1 MQNLIKRHTGPNR
14 HAAGDGKTL
23 AEKLAQNE
31 RAHEQAQEQAHEQAH
46 DQALGAKLAAAAGDD
61 AEPVAAECAAEPA
74 APAPQPVAGTPPA
87 AAAPAP
93 RPVPSA
99 ALSAEPDDTAA
110 IVAAA
115 KAIRDRYQGR
125 AAPAAITRTC
135 LIVDDSRVIR
145 KVSSK
150 IALSLGYIPV
160 EAQDGNEALARCKQS
175 MPDLVLTDWN
185 MPEMDGIEF
194 VTRLRAIPTPKEP
207 VVVFCTSNGE
217 AKDIHDGIAAGADD
231 YIVKPFDE
239 AALRTKLEKLARG

>member
-1 MQNLIKRHTGPNR
+1 MQNLIKRNSGPNR
-14 HAAGDGKTL
+14 RTGLEGKTL

-31 RAHEQAQEQAHEQAH
+31 AM
-46 DQALGAKLAAAAGDD
+46 LAAAADED
-61 AEPVAAECAAEPA
+61 AARVAAEGAAPPRPAEPA
-74 APAPQPVAGTPPA
+74 SATAGTAPA
-87 AAAPAP
+87 
-93 RPVPSA
+93 
-99 ALSAEPDDTAA
+99 AETDDTAA

-115 KAIRDRYQGR
+115 KAMRDRYAGVT
-125 AAPAAITRTC
+125 APASAAKTC

-150 IALSLGYIPV
+150 IAISLGYVPV
-160 EAQDGNEALARCKQS
+160 EAENGEEALARCKKS

-185 MPEMDGIEF
+185 MPEMDGITF
-194 VTRLRAIPTPKEP
+194 VTKLRSIPTPKEP

-239 AALRTKLEKLARG
+239 AALKAKLEKLGRG

>member
-1 MQNLIKRHTGPNR
+1 MQNLIKRNSGPHR
-14 HAAGDGKTL
+14 RSGMEGKTL
-23 AEKLAQNE
+23 AEKLAQSE
-31 RAHEQAQEQAHEQAH
+31 KAREAAQA
-46 DQALGAKLAAAAGDD
+46 D
-61 AEPVAAECAAEPA
+61 AVPTPA
-74 APAPQPVAGTPPA
+74 TAA
-87 AAAPAP
+87 AAAPVEDLPP
-93 RPVPSA
+93 RPAPA
-99 ALSAEPDDTAA
+99 PDGDTDS

-115 KAIRDRYQGR
+115 KVMRDRYAGR
-125 AAPAAITRTC
+125 PAPAAATKTC

-150 IALSLGYIPV
+150 IALSLGYVAI
-160 EAQDGNEALARCKQS
+160 EAENGEEALARCKKA

-194 VTRLRAIPTPKEP
+194 VTKLRAIPTPKEP

-239 AALRTKLEKLARG
+239 AALRAKLEKLGRG

>member
-1 MQNLIKRHTGPNR
+1 MQNLIKRNTGPNR
-14 HAAGDGKTL
+14 HAPGDGKTL

-31 RAHEQAQEQAHEQAH
+31 AM
-46 DQALGAKLAAAAGDD
+46 LAAAADESAARIAAATAAEAPAV
-61 AEPVAAECAAEPA
+61 AEPVGAPA
-74 APAPQPVAGTPPA
+74 APQPPKPA
-87 AAAPAP
+87 AAA
-93 RPVPSA
+93 A
-99 ALSAEPDDTAA
+99 ATPGAVDPDDTAA

-115 KAIRDRYQGR
+115 KAMRDRYVGTP
-125 AAPAAITRTC
+125 APAAAVAKTC

-150 IALSLGYIPV
+150 IAISLGYVPI
-160 EAQDGNEALARCKQS
+160 EAENGEEALARCKKS

-194 VTRLRAIPTPKEP
+194 VAKLRSIPTPKEP

-239 AALRTKLEKLARG
+239 AALKAKLEKLGRG

>member
-1 MQNLIKRHTGPNR
+1 MQNLIKRNSGPQR
-14 HAAGDGKTL
+14 RSGMEGKTL
-23 AEKLAQNE
+23 AEKLAQSE
-31 RAHEQAQEQAHEQAH
+31 RAREAAQTQPQAETP
-46 DQALGAKLAAAAGDD
+46 
-61 AEPVAAECAAEPA
+61 AEVAAVEDAKAEMQSRAPA
-74 APAPQPVAGTPPA
+74 APAPG
-87 AAAPAP
+87 
-93 RPVPSA
+93 SA
-99 ALSAEPDDTAA
+99 DTDS

-115 KAIRDRYQGR
+115 KAMRDRYAGR
-125 AAPAAITRTC
+125 EKPVAVAKTC

-150 IALSLGYIPV
+150 IAISLGYVPV
-160 EAQDGNEALARCKQS
+160 EAENGEEALARCKKS

-194 VTRLRAIPTPKEP
+194 VTKLRSIPTPKEP

-239 AALRTKLEKLARG
+239 AALRAKLERLGRG

>member
-1 MQNLIKRHTGPNR
+1 MHNLIKRSSGQAR
-14 HAAGDGKTL
+14 RAGMEGRTL

-31 RAHEQAQEQAHEQAH
+31 ALLTQE
-46 DQALGAKLAAAAGDD
+46 AKDVEAAAATAPEPASRPAPPVSESAPDT
-61 AEPVAAECAAEPA
+61 AEP
-74 APAPQPVAGTPPA
+74 
-87 AAAPAP
+87 
-93 RPVPSA
+93 SA
-99 ALSAEPDDTAA
+99 TDS

-115 KAIRDRYQGR
+115 KAMRDRYAGQ
-125 AAPAAITRTC
+125 AVPAATAKTC

-150 IALSLGYIPV
+150 IAISLGYVPV
-160 EAQDGNEALARCKQS
+160 EAENGEEALARCKRS

-185 MPEMDGIEF
+185 MPEMDGIAF
-194 VTRLRAIPTPKEP
+194 VTKLRSIPTPKEP

-239 AALRTKLEKLARG
+239 AALKAKLEKLGRG

>member
-1 MQNLIKRHTGPNR
+1 MQNLIKRNSGPHR
-14 HAAGDGKTL
+14 RSGMEGKTL
-23 AEKLAQNE
+23 AEKLAQSE
-31 RAHEQAQEQAHEQAH
+31 KAREAAQAEMAPEM
-46 DQALGAKLAAAAGDD
+46 
-61 AEPVAAECAAEPA
+61 AAEPA
-74 APAPQPVAGTPPA
+74 VPAPAPQTAPA
-87 AAAPAP
+87 AAAPMEDLPP
-93 RPVPSA
+93 RPPA
-99 ALSAEPDDTAA
+99 APDGDTDS

-115 KAIRDRYQGR
+115 KVMRDRYAGR
-125 AAPAAITRTC
+125 PAPAAATKTC

-150 IALSLGYIPV
+150 IAISLGYVAI
-160 EAQDGNEALARCKQS
+160 EAENGEEALARCKKA

-194 VTRLRAIPTPKEP
+194 VTKLRAIPTPKEP

-239 AALRTKLEKLARG
+239 AALRAKLEKLGRG

>member
-1 MQNLIKRHTGPNR
+1 MQNLIKRHSGPGR
-14 HAAGDGKTL
+14 RPAMEGKTL

-31 RAHEQAQEQAHEQAH
+31 K
-46 DQALGAKLAAAAGDD
+46 ALEAGLAAAEED
-61 AEPVAAECAAEPA
+61 AARAQAAASVEAAQPARPA
-74 APAPQPVAGTPPA
+74 ATATD
-87 AAAPAP
+87 
-93 RPVPSA
+93 
-99 ALSAEPDDTAA
+99 ETDNTAA

-115 KAIRDRYQGR
+115 KAMRDRYAGQT
-125 AAPAAITRTC
+125 APTATARTC

-150 IALSLGYIPV
+150 IAISLGYVPV
-160 EAQDGNEALARCKQS
+160 EAENGEEALARCKKS

-194 VTRLRAIPTPKEP
+194 VTKLRSIPTPKEP

-239 AALRTKLEKLARG
+239 TALRTKLEKLGRG

>member
-1 MQNLIKRHTGPNR
+1 MQNLIKRTSGQTR
-14 HAAGDGKTL
+14 RAGMEGRTL
-23 AEKLAQNE
+23 AEKLALNE
-31 RAHEQAQEQAHEQAH
+31 A
-46 DQALGAKLAAAAGDD
+46 ALTKEAED
-61 AEPVAAECAAEPA
+61 AEKAVVER
-74 APAPQPVAGTPPA
+74 A
-87 AAAPAP
+87 AAAPQARAP
-93 RPVPSA
+93 EPSAEAVAAPVPPAPA
-99 ALSAEPDDTAA
+99 APQMVAHVAGTSDTDS

-115 KAIRDRYQGR
+115 KAMRDRYAGGV
-125 AAPAAITRTC
+125 APAAVAKTC

-150 IALSLGYIPV
+150 IAISLGYVPV
-160 EAQDGNEALARCKQS
+160 EAENGEEALARCKKS

-194 VTRLRAIPTPKEP
+194 VTKLRGIPTPKEP

-239 AALRTKLEKLARG
+239 AALKAKLEKLGRG

>member
-14 HAAGDGKTL
+14 RGPLEGKTL

-31 RAHEQAQEQAHEQAH
+31 K
-46 DQALGAKLAAAAGDD
+46 ALEAGLAAAAED
-61 AEPVAAECAAEPA
+61 AAAAH
-74 APAPQPVAGTPPA
+74 APAPEAAP
-87 AAAPAP
+87 AAAPAA
-93 RPVPSA
+93 RPA
-99 ALSAEPDDTAA
+99 ALSAAPDDTAA

-115 KAIRDRYQGR
+115 KAMRDRYPGR
-125 AAPAAITRTC
+125 EAPAAIQRTC

-150 IALSLGYIPV
+150 IAISLGYVPI
-160 EAQDGNEALARCKQS
+160 EAENGEEALARCKKS

-194 VTRLRAIPTPKEP
+194 VRRLREIPTPKEP

-239 AALRTKLEKLARG
+239 AALKAKLERLGRG

>member
-1 MQNLIKRHTGPNR
+1 MQNLIKRTSGQTR
-14 HAAGDGKTL
+14 RAGMEGRTL
-23 AEKLAQNE
+23 AEKLALNE
-31 RAHEQAQEQAHEQAH
+31 AALTKEAEDAQKAVAEHAAEVPEARASQPVP
-46 DQALGAKLAAAAGDD
+46 
-61 AEPVAAECAAEPA
+61 EPVAE
-74 APAPQPVAGTPPA
+74 APAPSAPHTAAHVA
-87 AAAPAP
+87 
-93 RPVPSA
+93 
-99 ALSAEPDDTAA
+99 DTSDTDA

-115 KAIRDRYQGR
+115 KAMRDRYAGGV
-125 AAPAAITRTC
+125 APSATAKTC

-150 IALSLGYIPV
+150 IAISLGYVPV
-160 EAQDGNEALARCKQS
+160 EAENGEEALARCKKS

-194 VTRLRAIPTPKEP
+194 VTKLRGIPTPKEP

-239 AALRTKLEKLARG
+239 AALKAKLEKLGRG

>member
-1 MQNLIKRHTGPNR
+1 MPLRAGGVDVQNLIKRNSGPNR
-14 HAAGDGKTL
+14 RSGLEGKTL

-31 RAHEQAQEQAHEQAH
+31 
-46 DQALGAKLAAAAGDD
+46 KVLAAAAEQD
-61 AEPVAAECAAEPA
+61 AARAEAAAAAPLPAGAPA
-74 APAPQPVAGTPPA
+74 APASEA
-87 AAAPAP
+87 
-93 RPVPSA
+93 
-99 ALSAEPDDTAA
+99 DDTAA

-115 KAIRDRYQGR
+115 KAMRDRYPGR
-125 AAPAAITRTC
+125 EVQSAPQRTC

-150 IALSLGYIPV
+150 IAISLGYVPI
-160 EAQDGNEALARCKQS
+160 EAENGEEALARCKKS

-185 MPEMDGIEF
+185 MPEMDGIAF
-194 VTRLRAIPTPKEP
+194 VTKLRSIPTPKEP

-239 AALRTKLEKLARG
+239 AALRAKLEKLGRG

>member
-1 MQNLIKRHTGPNR
+1 MQNLIKRNTGPHR

-23 AEKLAQNE
+23 AEKLAENE
-31 RAHEQAQEQAHEQAH
+31 
-46 DQALGAKLAAAAGDD
+46 ALLAAAAESD
-61 AEPVAAECAAEPA
+61 AAAARAAAASA
-74 APAPQPVAGTPPA
+74 APAPAPQAPAAAA
-87 AAAPAP
+87 AAAPA
-93 RPVPSA
+93 VD
-99 ALSAEPDDTAA
+99 PDETAA

-115 KAIRDRYQGR
+115 KAMRSRYPGR
-125 AAPAAITRTC
+125 EAPAAAAKTC

-150 IALSLGYIPV
+150 IALSLGYVAI
-160 EAQDGNEALARCKQS
+160 EAENGEEALARCKKS

-185 MPEMDGIEF
+185 MPEMDGITF
-194 VTRLRAIPTPKEP
+194 VTKLRAIPTPKEP

-239 AALRTKLEKLARG
+239 AALRAKLEKLGRG

>member
-1 MQNLIKRHTGPNR
+1 MQNLIKRNSGPHR
-14 HAAGDGKTL
+14 RAGLEGKTL

-31 RAHEQAQEQAHEQAH
+31 AM
-46 DQALGAKLAAAAGDD
+46 LAAAAEDD
-61 AEPVAAECAAEPA
+61 AARVAEAATAETPPVSEPA
-74 APAPQPVAGTPPA
+74 TEAADAPVPVPVSVPVPAVVPAPLGRAPVPPPA
-87 AAAPAP
+87 A
-93 RPVPSA
+93 SA
-99 ALSAEPDDTAA
+99 QDETAA

-115 KAIRDRYQGR
+115 KAMRDRYPTRDPQ
-125 AAPAAITRTC
+125 AAVQRTC

-150 IALSLGYIPV
+150 IAISLGYVPI
-160 EAQDGNEALARCKQS
+160 EAENGEEALARCKKA

-185 MPEMDGIEF
+185 MPEMDGITF
-194 VTRLRAIPTPKEP
+194 VSKLRAIPTPKVP

-239 AALRTKLEKLARG
+239 AALKAKLERLGRG

>member
-1 MQNLIKRHTGPNR
+1 MHNLIKRSSGQAR
-14 HAAGDGKTL
+14 RAGMEGRTL

-31 RAHEQAQEQAHEQAH
+31 ALLTQEAQDAE
-46 DQALGAKLAAAAGDD
+46 AAAATAPEPASWPAPPVPESAPDT
-61 AEPVAAECAAEPA
+61 AEP
-74 APAPQPVAGTPPA
+74 
-87 AAAPAP
+87 
-93 RPVPSA
+93 SA
-99 ALSAEPDDTAA
+99 TDS

-115 KAIRDRYQGR
+115 KAMRDRYAGQ
-125 AAPAAITRTC
+125 AVPAATAKTC

-150 IALSLGYIPV
+150 IAISLGYVPV
-160 EAQDGNEALARCKQS
+160 EAENGEEALARCKRS

-185 MPEMDGIEF
+185 MPEMDGIAF
-194 VTRLRAIPTPKEP
+194 VTKLRSIPTPKEP

-239 AALRTKLEKLARG
+239 AALKAKLEKLGRG

>member
-1 MQNLIKRHTGPNR
+1 MPQRAGGVDVQNLIKRNSGPNR
-14 HAAGDGKTL
+14 RSGLEGKTL

-31 RAHEQAQEQAHEQAH
+31 
-46 DQALGAKLAAAAGDD
+46 KVLAAAAEQD
-61 AEPVAAECAAEPA
+61 AARAEAAAAAPRPAGAPA
-74 APAPQPVAGTPPA
+74 APASET
-87 AAAPAP
+87 
-93 RPVPSA
+93 
-99 ALSAEPDDTAA
+99 DDTAA

-115 KAIRDRYQGR
+115 KAMRDRYPGR
-125 AAPAAITRTC
+125 EAQSAPQRTC

-150 IALSLGYIPV
+150 IAISLGYVPI
-160 EAQDGNEALARCKQS
+160 EAENGEEALARCKKS

-194 VTRLRAIPTPKEP
+194 VSKLRAIPTPKEP

-239 AALRTKLEKLARG
+239 AALRAKLEKLGRG

>member
-1 MQNLIKRHTGPNR
+1 ME
-14 HAAGDGKTL
+14 GKTL
-23 AEKLAQNE
+23 AEKLAQSE
-31 RAHEQAQEQAHEQAH
+31 RAR
-46 DQALGAKLAAAAGDD
+46 D
-61 AEPVAAECAAEPA
+61 ADHPESEPEAVTETKAEMQSRAPA
-74 APAPQPVAGTPPA
+74 AP
-87 AAAPAP
+87 
-93 RPVPSA
+93 
-99 ALSAEPDDTAA
+99 EPGSSDTDT

-115 KAIRDRYQGR
+115 KAMRDRYHGR
-125 AAPAAITRTC
+125 GAPAVAAKTC

-150 IALSLGYIPV
+150 IAISLGYVAI
-160 EAQDGNEALARCKQS
+160 EAENGEEALARCKKA

-194 VTRLRAIPTPKEP
+194 VAKLRAIPTPKEP

-239 AALRTKLEKLARG
+239 AALRAKLEKLGRE

>member
-1 MQNLIKRHTGPNR
+1 MQNLIKRHTGPHR
-14 HAAGDGKTL
+14 RAAMEGKTL
-23 AEKLAQNE
+23 AEKLAHNE
-31 RAHEQAQEQAHEQAH
+31 AM
-46 DQALGAKLAAAAGDD
+46 LKAAAEED
-61 AEPVAAECAAEPA
+61 ARA
-74 APAPQPVAGTPPA
+74 A
-87 AAAPAP
+87 AAAPP
-93 RPVPSA
+93 RPA
-99 ALSAEPDDTAA
+99 APTDATDETAA

-115 KAIRDRYQGR
+115 KAMRDRYAGQE
-125 AAPAAITRTC
+125 APAAAAVKTC

-150 IALSLGYIPV
+150 IALSLGYQPI
-160 EAQDGNEALARCKQS
+160 EAQDGHEALARCKQA

-194 VTRLRAIPTPKEP
+194 VAKLRAIPTPREP

-239 AALRTKLEKLARG
+239 AALRAKLEKLGRG